1 MPTIEYLEKRI
12 AGRQKEIEKLTKK
25 ISRIEKAK
33 ATGWEDNPY
42 YYSES
47 DLRWANRDLED
58 AKAALEKYQQQLK
71 MEQEKAASRNVTAI
85 LEFLNRWKAHVMEYY
100 GEGLK
105 ALHAERKSIR
115 KLEEEARGNDELR
128 KEVDRRQ
135 KAYREKIRGKFERQ
149 EYEIWGRKRTQTVKV
164 APGEWEHLAPYVKA
178 TFEEGM
184 DILRAELDKEAA
196 RKYDDII
203 NRVTAITGTITD
215 ASQLTVGAKGELNGY
230 VYGER
235 GCVRVHTI
243 GAGGYNIQCFH
254 YRTIVTKA

>member
-25 ISRIEKAK
+25 ISRIEKAQ

-58 AKAALEKYQQQLK
+58 AKAALAKYQQQLE

-85 LEFLNRWKAHVMEYY
+85 LEFLDRWKAHVMEYY

-105 ALHAERKSIR
+105 ALHTERESIR
-115 KLEEEARGNDELR
+115 KLEEMCFVNSERRGELMARR
-128 KEVDRRQ
+128 KS
-135 KAYREKIRGKFERQ
+135 YSEKVRGKFEDQ
-149 EYEIWGRKRTQTVKV
+149 EYEVCGRKRSKTVKV
-164 APGEWEHLAPYVKA
+164 AQGEWEHLAPYVKA

-184 DILRAELDKEAA
+184 DILRAELDKEAV

-203 NRVTAITGTITD
+203 NRLTAITGTITD

>member
-1 MPTIEYLEKRI
+1 MNTSKKRI

-25 ISRIEKAK
+25 ISRIEKAQ

-58 AKAALEKYQQQLK
+58 AKAALAKYQQQLE

-85 LEFLNRWKAHVMEYY
+85 LEFLDRWKAHVMEYY

-105 ALHAERKSIR
+105 ALHTERESIR
-115 KLEEEARGNDELR
+115 KLEEMCFVNSERRGELMARR
-128 KEVDRRQ
+128 KS
-135 KAYREKIRGKFERQ
+135 YSEKVRGKFEDQ
-149 EYEIWGRKRTQTVKV
+149 EYEVCGRKRSKTVKV
-164 APGEWEHLAPYVKA
+164 AQGEWEHLAPYVKA

-184 DILRAELDKEAA
+184 DILRAELDKEAV